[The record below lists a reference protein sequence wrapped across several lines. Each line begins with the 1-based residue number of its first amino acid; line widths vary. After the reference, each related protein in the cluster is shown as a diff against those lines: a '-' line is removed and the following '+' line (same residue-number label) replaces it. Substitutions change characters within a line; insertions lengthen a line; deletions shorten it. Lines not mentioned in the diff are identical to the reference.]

1 MAQIEEMEKPPT
13 KRFEFAFRMLE
24 GVSVECCRCIIVN
37 CSPVS
42 AELATHS
49 NCKKQWH
56 MVSSFSQRWLSMLP
70 RTRLDISGLEGCEVH
85 VENQTRSSRASKG
98 YGRSTRFERPG
109 IRLDLEEGSEDM
121 GGVREGLGRSI
132 RSGRKF
138 QPEPCSRDISQ
149 SNRMHVDTERSIA
162 DGVKCQRA
170 DGRRVHAVEKS
181 FGRRS
186 KAPRDAQSVG
196 EMQKCQRPE
205 AESSRYFLCKYS
217 ECAGAMI
224 IIMTIHLYLVML
236 GLRRVKLF
244 DQVDRN

>member
-1 MAQIEEMEKPPT
+1 MYLM
-13 KRFEFAFRMLE
+13 
-24 GVSVECCRCIIVN
+24 
-37 CSPVS
+37 
-42 AELATHS
+42 
-49 NCKKQWH
+49 
-56 MVSSFSQRWLSMLP
+56 
-70 RTRLDISGLEGCEVH
+70 
-85 VENQTRSSRASKG
+85 
-98 YGRSTRFERPG
+98 RFERPG

-170 DGRRVHAVEKS
+170 DGRRVHVVEKS

-186 KAPRDAQSVG
+186 KAKGGNGRSPRMRIAPAFIPIEYIVARKLHVDILGACPRDAQSVG